1 MSQEHSTQRA
11 HVFFSVSP
19 ARAILEAWAVG
30 MALLF
35 VLSRLVGQVSAPVL
49 GNGLLVLCGIVG
61 MWGVLRVRLPRGG
74 WRRQMLWEAGVGA
87 GLSGVMTGGLLGVG
101 ALLRWDAVWAQS
113 SLRSAL
119 TFGLLLAGIGPG
131 YVMARGVIRLWTYW
145 NRLRRG
151 QMVWGL
157 THALLTVVLIVGGA
171 MIVFLMVVG
180 PLRYVLFASGEAP
193 SWDVLLAE
201 RFFQTL
207 FPAAVVA
214 LGVGAVMLIIVMPPA
229 ALFSFFVARR
239 TTRRLETL
247 AEATSALR
255 AGEYETRVEVQGED
269 EVAQL
274 QADFNAMAAEL
285 EQTLAHLQA
294 ERNKVEA
301 LLTSRRELVA
311 GVSHELRTPVATL
324 RGYLESL
331 QRKADAA
338 SPDALAHDLAVMEDE
353 VVRLQRLIDDLFTLS
368 QAETAGLSLK
378 PASTDLAPVIRRRVE
393 ALAPLAWERDR
404 IELVADVPD
413 TLPSAH
419 VDEGRFEQILTNLL
433 RNALRHT
440 DPGGIV
446 AVVAAAERDAVRVE
460 VRDTGAG
467 IPPEALPHVWE
478 RFYRG
483 EDARARDARGA
494 GLGLALVK
502 ELTETMG
509 GRVAAQST
517 VGEWSVFTV
526 WLPRCEA

>member
-1 MSQEHSTQRA
+1 MSRSRA
-11 HVFFSVSP
+11 AFLLAVHP
-19 ARAILEAWAVG
+19 ARGLLEAWAVG
-30 MALLF
+30 LALLLI
-35 VLSRLVGQVSAPVL
+35 LSRLVGRVTAPVL
-49 GNGLLVLCGIVG
+49 ANGLLVLCGVVG
-61 MWGVLRVRLPRGG
+61 MWAVLRVRLPQGG
-74 WRRQMLWEAGVGA
+74 WRSQLLQETGISV
-87 GLSGVMTGGLLGVG
+87 GLSLSMLLGLLGVPS
-101 ALLRWDAVWAQS
+101 LLGLEAVWEQS
-113 SLRSAL
+113 GLGNVL
-119 TFGLLLAGIGPG
+119 TFALLLAGIGPG
-131 YVMARGVIRLWTYW
+131 YLITRGVVRLWLAW
-145 NRLRRG
+145 NRLRRRR
-151 QMVWGL
+151 MLWGL
-157 THALLTVVLIVGGA
+157 THALLTVVVIVGG
-171 MIVFLMVVG
+171 LMVLILAILG
-180 PLRYVLFASGEAP
+180 PLRYTLFGAADASGFGA
-193 SWDVLLAE
+193 LLAE

-214 LGVGAVMLIIVMPPA
+214 LGLGGVILIIVMPPA
-229 ALFSFFVARR
+229 VLFSFFVARR

-247 AEATSALR
+247 TKATSALR

-294 ERNKVEA
+294 ERDKVAA
-301 LLTSRRELVA
+301 LLQSRRELVA

-331 QRKADAA
+331 QRKADTA
-338 SPDALAHDLAVMEDE
+338 PDALARDLTVMEDE

-378 PASTDLAPVIRRRVE
+378 LAATDLAPVIRRRVE

-404 IELVADVPD
+404 IELVTEVPA
-413 TLPSAH
+413 TLPAVC

-446 AVVAAAERDAVRVE
+446 AVVAAAEPDAVRVE

-483 EDARARDARGA
+483 EDARARDAHGA

-502 ELTETMG
+502 ELTEAMD
-509 GRVAAQST
+509 GRVGADST
-517 VGEWSVFTV
+517 LGAGSVFTV
-526 WLPRCEA
+526 WLPRCAP